1 MFDRTKWIAFLER
14 YELCGVN
21 GKGCCAEFTNGKIF
35 HAAMFGDNQCD
46 PGTYTRMPLLRVG
59 KVRLGKWARF
69 GTRTRTMNNEGI
81 DDENE
86 DEDDG

>member
-1 MFDRTKWIAFLER
+1 MASTER
-14 YELCGVN
+14 GAVQSSPTVKYFMQPCLGTTNVIPVLIR
-21 GKGCCAEFTNGKIF
+21 GCL
-35 HAAMFGDNQCD
+35 
-46 PGTYTRMPLLRVG
+46 LLRVG

>member
-1 MFDRTKWIAFLER
+1 MTETATTATIA
-14 YELCGVN
+14 
-21 GKGCCAEFTNGKIF
+21 T
-35 HAAMFGDNQCD
+35 
-46 PGTYTRMPLLRVG
+46 T
-59 KVRLGKWARF
+59 RF